1 MAKKVLSV
9 NEQKIID
16 NVSIVD
22 YYNTHIVPNRQGF
35 RKIADAKPSGLCPFH
50 DDTDPSFHYWKE
62 KKLFHCF
69 GCKKTGNV
77 ITMHILWQGQE
88 FKRFI
93 NTETA
98 VKELAQ
104 MYGIPLE
111 IQEDG
116 KLVETSPF
124 EKARKVFDT
133 KQYEVNTFD
142 MKNLTVAGFRTFH
155 NQIRTQISRNPYL
168 IGEQAAR
175 LYDKLDL
182 TLSTYLANKK

>member
-1 MAKKVLSV
+1 MAKKILSV
-9 NEQKIID
+9 NEQKIVD

-22 YYNTHIVPNRQGF
+22 YYNTYIVPVRQGF
-35 RKIADAKPSGLCPFH
+35 RTIADVKPSGLCPFH

-69 GCKKTGNV
+69 GCKKTGNI

-88 FKRFI
+88 YKRFI
-93 NTETA
+93 NVDTA

-104 MYGIPLE
+104 MYN
-111 IQEDG
+111 IQLDLQENG

-124 EKARKVFDT
+124 EKARKIFDT

-142 MKNLTVAGFRTFH
+142 MKNLTIAGFRTFN
-155 NQIRTQISRNPYL
+155 NQIKTQVSRNPYL
-168 IGEQAAR
+168 LGEQAAR

-182 TLSTYLANKK
+182 TLSTYLENKK